1 MPVGSGDRTVRS
13 LATGRGDVFRF
24 ELLPVGDEGE
34 QILLLNRT
42 FVFDEREAVTGDD
55 FAVVPGGL
63 RNSVV
68 QLSLGHGRDL
78 S

>member
-1 MPVGSGDRTVRS
+1 
-13 LATGRGDVFRF
+13 VFRF

-34 QILLLNRT
+34 EIVVLHGT
-42 FVFDEREAVTGDD
+42 FIVDEGEAVTSDD
-55 FAVVPGGL
+55 FPVVPGGL

-68 QLSLGHGRDL
+68 QLSLGHEFEL